1 MSGPFSAQVPELLEK
16 HLGHLLASA
25 ISPDVIRERG
35 YRSLLGKHDLKE
47 LAFSKVQQRCT
58 GILMPLH
65 GVDGTIVGHQYRPD
79 SPRVNAKGKP
89 VKYENPTGSS
99 VRLDVPS
106 RCREHLGDPSV
117 PLWFTEGVK
126 KVDALATAGA
136 CAIGLTGVWGFKGKN
151 PLGGTTV
158 LADFDYITLKN
169 RDVYLCF
176 DSDSA
181 TNPHVGAAL
190 MRLKE
195 HLSRKGAR
203 VRIIRLPQPAL

>member
-1 MSGPFSAQVPELLEK
+1 MSGPFSAQVPALLKK
-16 HLGHLLASA
+16 HLDHLLASA

-47 LAFSKVQQRCT
+47 LGFSKVQQRCP
-58 GILMPLH
+58 GILIPLH

-79 SPRVNAKGKP
+79 SPRTSAKGKP
-89 VKYENPTGSS
+89 VKYENPPGSS
-99 VRLDVPS
+99 VRLDVAP
-106 RCREHLGDPSV
+106 RCLPVLGDPSV
-117 PLWFTEGVK
+117 PVFFTEGIK

-136 CAIGLTGVWGFKGKN
+136 CAVGLTGVWGFKGRN
-151 PLGGTTV
+151 PLGGTVV
-158 LADFDYITLKN
+158 LADFDYISLRD

-181 TNPHVGAAL
+181 TNPHVSAAL

-195 HLSRKGAR
+195 HLQRRGTR
-203 VRIIRLPQPAL
+203 VHIIRLPQPVL